1 LKARAALTIDRLT
14 WRRASLCRRTATPIR
29 SASISSKV
37 RSRCS
42 SSTTRPS
49 GERSEPAE
57 AFCWAHGVKHAVR
70 NPSENAAD
78 IVLVTNNRFASFL
91 AEAGR
96 RAAPGAVFSAPSP
109 EDIQRVR
116 RVSEAYGYWNAS
128 PAESA
133 AVTG

>member
-1 LKARAALTIDRLT
+1 MAPGKLVPAHSHYLL
-14 WRRASLCRRTATPIR
+14 
-29 SASISSKV
+29 
-37 RSRCS
+37 
-42 SSTTRPS
+42 
-49 GERSEPAE
+49 RSEIEVFVVDDAPKWRTVGAGRSILL
-57 AFCWAHGVKHAVR
+57 ADGVKHAVR

-109 EDIQRVR
+109 ENIQRVR

-128 PAESA
+128 PAESV